1 MTAREVEEYGA
12 LRATIRERGSVRLW
26 LFVAVLVAWAAVTLA
41 TATLALP
48 VATLLPLLLLAGG
61 FEAIFQLH
69 TGVERIGRYLQVF
82 YGDADASAPVREW
95 ERTAMEYGRA
105 FPGGS
110 DPLFT
115 VFFFFA
121 TVINFV
127 PVMLAVPEPQPIELI
142 VAGAVHALFAGR
154 LVIARRY
161 SGRQRTLDL
170 ERFQRI
176 KAGRRSE
183 QAGEAAG
190 AEPPGG
196 AVGDERQEGRERG
209 Q

>member
-1 MTAREVEEYGA
+1 MTPREVEEYSA

-26 LFVAVLVAWAAVTLA
+26 LFLAVLVAWAAATLA
-41 TATLALP
+41 TATLLTLP

-82 YGDADASAPVREW
+82 YGAADASAPVREW

-115 VFFFFA
+115 LFFFFA

-161 SGRQRTLDL
+161 SRRQRTLDL
-170 ERFQRI
+170 ERFQRL
-176 KAGRRSE
+176 KGAGRAGEAER
-183 QAGEAAG
+183 AGEAAG
-190 AEPPGG
+190 AGRPGG
-196 AVGDERQEGRERG
+196 AGGDER
-209 Q
+209 